1 MGQRAS
7 IGEDVAAQA
16 AAGQAKHSIA
26 SLQVSDALSSCNNDA
41 SAVAAR
47 SAGVAG
53 VHAQHV
59 EHIPGGGAGGAE
71 GQYAPA
77 SAQHMFICLAGPGPH
92 LKLMPTAL
100 TATST
105 SSEAS
110 FLPASTGRAARE
122 LRLPRG

>member
-26 SLQVSDALSSCNNDA
+26 SRQVSDALSSCNNDA

-59 EHIPGGGAGGAE
+59 EHVPAVVQQHTQVEQSTDTAAPGGHG
-71 GQYAPA
+71 
-77 SAQHMFICLAGPGPH
+77 LH
-92 LKLMPTAL
+92 LSTFQSDSL
-100 TATST
+100 T
-105 SSEAS
+105 
-110 FLPASTGRAARE
+110 
-122 LRLPRG
+122 